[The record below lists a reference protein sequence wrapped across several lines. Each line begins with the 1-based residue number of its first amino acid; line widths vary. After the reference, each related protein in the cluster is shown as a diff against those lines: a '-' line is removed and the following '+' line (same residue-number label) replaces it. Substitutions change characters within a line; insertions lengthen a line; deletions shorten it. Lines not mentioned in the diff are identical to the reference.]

1 MSTANRAALNER
13 EPTEAKLLNPS
24 AMSQQALMGYHL
36 DRRVA
41 AGEV

>member
-1 MSTANRAALNER
+1 MSAANRAALNKR
-13 EPTEAKLLNPS
+13 EPTEAKQLNPS
-24 AMSQQALMGYHL
+24 AMSLQALMGYRL